1 MKYLRLIKV
10 ALVFSVTCVSIE
22 AQETM
27 TLSMCLKELSKVY
40 DMPISFNQNQTDHC
54 IVEKVSKSKILEETL
69 RVVLAKTDFKFRL
82 VNNKYV
88 YVYYQPH
95 IVSAELL
102 DFAVDER
109 VKLPSWHQDIM
120 CNNPIKLSVSKQSI
134 QPIQPIYSIQTDSAI
149 AFPIKKNRGVLK
161 SNLLYGISTFTP
173 NLGFEFVVGKN
184 KTISLLVGHNPWNRK
199 GKSNNNKKFV
209 HWLVK
214 PEFRVWQSNPF
225 QKGFV
230 GLHLFSSYYNISGHT
245 IPLVFKRDFRYQG
258 IALGGGVSYGYNW
271 ILRNLIG
278 IELTIGAGG
287 LWLNYDQ
294 FKCVKCG
301 DKLQTKNKFYV
312 GPTQLGLNLIYLLK

>member
-1 MKYLRLIKV
+1 MRYFRLIKV
-10 ALVFSVTCVSIE
+10 ELVYSVTCVSIK
-22 AQETM
+22 AQETK

-54 IVEKVSKSKILEETL
+54 IVEGALKSKVLEEAL

-95 IVSAELL
+95 IAGVELL
-102 DFAVDER
+102 DLTVNER
-109 VKLPSWHQDIM
+109 VKLPSWHQDIK
-120 CNNPIKLSVSKQSI
+120 CNGPIKLSVSKQSI
-134 QPIQPIYSIQTDSAI
+134 EPIYSIRTDSVTT
-149 AFPIKKNRGVLK
+149 FPLKKNRGVLK
-161 SNLLYGISTFTP
+161 SNLLYGICTSTP

-184 KTISLLVGHNPWNRK
+184 KTISLLVGYNPWNRK
-199 GKSNNNKKFV
+199 GNSNDNKKFV

-214 PEFRVWQSNPF
+214 PELRVWHSKPF
-225 QKGFV
+225 QKDFV

-271 ILRNLIG
+271 FWRNLIG

-294 FKCVKCG
+294 FKCVKCS